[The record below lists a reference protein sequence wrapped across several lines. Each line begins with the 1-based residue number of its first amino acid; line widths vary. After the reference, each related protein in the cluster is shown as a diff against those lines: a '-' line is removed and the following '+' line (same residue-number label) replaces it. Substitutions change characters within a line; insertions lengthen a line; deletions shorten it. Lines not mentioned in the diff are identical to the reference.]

1 MGGLYIHV
9 PFCRKKCRYC
19 DFYSVTDDSAI
30 PAYIQALKRE
40 MQIRDWDAG
49 PFDTVFFGG
58 GTPSVLP
65 PGRVAEILERAS
77 LIFGIAPDA
86 EVTLEANPG
95 TVSQNDL
102 EAFQQAG
109 VNRISLGVQSLD
121 DQTLQF
127 LGRIHSAFE
136 ARLALDWAMEA
147 GFDSVGCDL
156 IYGVPGQTRE
166 SWTKDLE
173 DVLAYGPDHLSCYIL
188 TIEEST
194 PLGRAL
200 ERGEFS
206 PMDEGRVGELFLHTS
221 DFLESKGFLHYEISN
236 FSRGRE
242 KACRHNLHYWNHAP
256 YLGLGPAAHSFLEIG
271 RQWNV
276 SDLEIYLAM
285 VNAGR
290 MPMEE
295 SEILTEEQH
304 MLEWLYTGLRQ
315 AKGIDAGA
323 FFQRFDREFLDIFG
337 PDWKRLQDEGLA
349 RESSQSFALTKKGM
363 LFSDGVCQL
372 LANRLE

>member
-9 PFCRKKCRYC
+9 PFCKKKCRYC
-19 DFYSVTDDSAI
+19 DFYSVTDDSVM

-40 MQIRDWDAG
+40 MQIREWDAG

-77 LIFGIAPDA
+77 LIYGIAPDA

-95 TVSQNDL
+95 TVSQSDL
-102 EAFQQAG
+102 EAFRSAG

-136 ARLALDWAMEA
+136 AKLALDWAMEA

-156 IYGVPGQTRE
+156 IYGVPGQTKK

-173 DVLAYGPDHLSCYIL
+173 GVLAYGPDHLSCYML

-194 PLGRAL
+194 PLGLML

-221 DFLESKGFLHYEISN
+221 DFLENEGFLHYEISN
-236 FSRGRE
+236 FARGRE
-242 KACRHNLHYWNHAP
+242 KTCRHNLHYWNHAP
-256 YLGLGPAAHSFLEIG
+256 YLGLGPAAHSYSGET
-271 RQWNV
+271 RQWNF
-276 SDLEIYLAM
+276 SDLDQYLELIQ
-285 VNAGR
+285 AGNSAVEE
-290 MPMEE
+290 EE
-295 SEILTEEQH
+295 SLTTSQH
-304 MLEWLYTGLRQ
+304 MLEWLYVGLRQ
-315 AKGIDAGA
+315 AKGIEARD
-323 FFQRFDREFLDIFG
+323 FLQRFGKGFLEIFG

-349 RESSQSFALTKKGM
+349 KDSSQSFALTKKGM

-372 LANRLE
+372 LANCLE

>member
-30 PAYIQALKRE
+30 PAYIKALKRE
-40 MQIRDWDAG
+40 MQIREWDAG

-236 FSRGRE
+236 FARGRE

-315 AKGIDAGA
+315 AKGIDAGE
-323 FFQRFDREFLDIFG
+323 FLRRFDKAFLDIFG

>member
-9 PFCRKKCRYC
+9 PFCKKKCRYC
-19 DFYSVTDDSAI
+19 DFYSVTDDSAM

-40 MQIRDWDAG
+40 MQIREWDAG

-77 LIFGIAPDA
+77 LIYGIAPDA

-95 TVSQNDL
+95 TVSQSDL
-102 EAFQQAG
+102 EAFRSAG

-156 IYGVPGQTRE
+156 IYGVPGQTKK

-173 DVLAYGPDHLSCYIL
+173 GVLAYGPDHLSCYML

-194 PLGRAL
+194 PLGLML

-221 DFLESKGFLHYEISN
+221 DFLENEGFLHYEISN
-236 FSRGRE
+236 FARGRE
-242 KACRHNLHYWNHAP
+242 KTCRHNLHYWNHAP
-256 YLGLGPAAHSFLEIG
+256 YLGLGPAAHSYSGET
-271 RQWNV
+271 RQWNI
-276 SDLEIYLAM
+276 SDLDQYLELIQ
-285 VNAGR
+285 AGNSAVEE
-290 MPMEE
+290 EE
-295 SEILTEEQH
+295 SLTTSQH
-304 MLEWLYTGLRQ
+304 MLEWLYVGLRQ
-315 AKGIDAGA
+315 AKGIEARD
-323 FFQRFDREFLDIFG
+323 FLQRFGKGFLEIFG

-349 RESSQSFALTKKGM
+349 KDSSQSFALTKKGM

-372 LANRLE
+372 LANCLE